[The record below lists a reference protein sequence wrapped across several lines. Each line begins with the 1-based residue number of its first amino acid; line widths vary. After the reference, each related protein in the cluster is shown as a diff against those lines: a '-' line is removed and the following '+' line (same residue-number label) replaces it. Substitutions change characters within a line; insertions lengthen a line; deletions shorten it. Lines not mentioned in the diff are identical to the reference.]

1 MPNLFF
7 GGIKMKA
14 TKEQKES
21 VVQRYLAGEG
31 VEKIIND
38 MNISRSSLYLWAKQ
52 YKEEQKEKENHV
64 SVGNYRKLQNKV
76 KRLEEM
82 VEILRKANC
91 HYNSPLREKLYALE
105 ELYGQYSVHLLC
117 DTMGVPRGTL
127 YNHVLRNKKENTV
140 NARRKEELKEQVQ
153 KVYHESNQIFGA
165 AKITAVL
172 RSQGIKVCDNTVREI
187 MRDLGLKSI
196 RQDAKSL
203 YDRDK
208 KKNRNLLQQQF
219 NPEKPNQVW
228 VSDITYF
235 RVNDKNYYI
244 CVIIDLYSRLVVGY
258 KIAIKN
264 SSQLTKST
272 FKLAYTHRTPSAGL
286 IFHSDNGSNYCSKAF
301 QAHLKSLSVTQ
312 SFSRPYM
319 PYDNSVME
327 SFFSSMKREELY
339 RRKFKS
345 EKEFYSIVGEYINFY
360 NEKRPHY
367 QNFYKTPMQKER
379 EYFATNLV

>member
-1 MPNLFF
+1 
-7 GGIKMKA
+7 MKA

-21 VVQRYLAGEG
+21 VVQRYLSGES
-31 VEKIIND
+31 VENIIAE
-38 MNISRSSLYLWAKQ
+38 MQISRSSLYLWAKQ
-52 YKEEQKEKENHV
+52 YKEELKEKEDHV

-117 DTMGVPRGTL
+117 DTMGVSRATL

-140 NARRKEELKEQVQ
+140 NARRKEELKEQIQ

-196 RQDAKSL
+196 RQDSKRL

-208 KKNRNLLQQQF
+208 KKNRNLLQRQF

-228 VSDITYF
+228 VSDVTDF
-235 RVNDKNYYI
+235 RVNYKNYFI
-244 CVIIDLYSRLVVGY
+244 CVILDLYSRLVVGY
-258 KIAIKN
+258 RIALKN

-272 FKLAYTHRTPSAGL
+272 FKLAYAHRTPGAGL

-301 QAHLKSLSVTQ
+301 QAHLKSLLVTQ
-312 SFSRPYM
+312 SFSRPYT

-327 SFFSSMKREELY
+327 SFFSSLKQEELY
-339 RRKFKS
+339 RRKIKS
-345 EKEFYSIVGEYINFY
+345 EKEFYVIVGEYINFY

-367 QNFYKTPMQKER
+367 QNSYKTPMQKEK
-379 EYFATNLV
+379 EYFEANSI